1 MPMKNTLSYLA
12 GYIDGDGCFFLKK
25 DKKPLKYRAVLI
37 ISSTNKEVLKSFK
50 KSFGGSI
57 YICTPIKEHWKRSY
71 HWNFRGKFALETI
84 KKLLE
89 FLTEKKSDAFIFID
103 YIQASCKTYKEELI
117 QKMKMNR
124 DEIREINESVVE
136 KIKQTKTIGVSNKLD
151 YPYLAGF
158 IDAECCLGVS
168 KYKPKNGPN
177 FTYKIILQCQNT
189 NPIIFFWLMERFGGS
204 ISHVKR
210 NSKNPK
216 HRDQIIWN
224 LSAAKLAAILPKILP
239 FLRSKKSVC
248 EKLIELHNTNIPIGI
263 SKKTQE
269 FKASYA
275 LVMAKR
281 DKIVDDI
288 HKLNS
293 KGV

>member
-25 DKKPLKYRAVLI
+25 DKNPIKYRAYLV
-37 ISSTNKEVLKSFK
+37 ISSTNIEVLKFFK
-50 KSFGGSI
+50 DTFGGSI
-57 YICTPIKEHWKRSY
+57 YICTARKEHWKRSY
-71 HWNFRGKFALETI
+71 HWNIRGKFALEITEQM
-84 KKLLE
+84 LE
-89 FLTEKKSDAFIFID
+89 FLTEKKSDALIFMD
-103 YIQASCKTYKEELI
+103 YIQKSCINHKQELI
-117 QKMKMNR
+117 QKMKNNR
-124 DEIREINESVVE
+124 DQDREINESVVE
-136 KIKQTKTIGVSNKLD
+136 QIKQTKTIGVSNELD
-151 YPYLAGF
+151 YPYFAGF

-210 NSKNPK
+210 NIKNPN

-224 LSAAKLAAILPKILP
+224 ISAAKLSAVLPKILP

-248 EKLIELHNTNIPIGI
+248 EKLIELYNTNIPIGI
-263 SKKTQE
+263 SRKTQE
-269 FKASYA
+269 FKDSYA
-275 LVMAKR
+275 LILAKR

>member
-25 DKKPLKYRAVLI
+25 ETNPLKYRAYIV
-37 ISSTNKEVLKSFK
+37 ISSTNEEVLKTFEL
-50 KSFGGSI
+50 SFGGSI
-57 YICTPIKEHWKRSY
+57 YACTPRKEHWKRSY
-71 HWNFRGKFALETI
+71 HWNCRGKFALEITNAM
-84 KKLLE
+84 LE
-89 FLTEKKSDAFIFID
+89 FLTEKKSDALIFID
-103 YIQASCKTYKEELI
+103 YIKTSCKNHKQELI
-117 QKMKMNR
+117 QKMKNNR
-124 DEIREINESVVE
+124 DKIREINESVVE
-136 KIKQTKTIGVSNKLD
+136 QIKQTKTIGVSNELD

-168 KYKPKNGPN
+168 KYKPKNKPN

-210 NSKNPK
+210 NIKNPN

-224 LSAAKLAAILPKILP
+224 ISAAKLADILPKILP

-263 SKKTQE
+263 SRKTQE
-269 FKASYA
+269 FRDSYA
-275 LVMAKR
+275 LVLIQR

>member
-25 DKKPLKYRAVLI
+25 DKNPIKYRAYIV
-37 ISSTNKEVLKSFK
+37 ISSTNEEVLNSFK
-50 KSFGGSI
+50 CSFGGSV
-57 YICTPIKEHWKRSY
+57 YICSPRKEHWKRSY
-71 HWNFRGKFALETI
+71 HWNFRGKFALEITE
-84 KKLLE
+84 KLIE
-89 FLTEKKSDAFIFID
+89 FLTEKKSDAFLFMEYLQTSDIIH
-103 YIQASCKTYKEELI
+103 KEELI
-117 QKMKMNR
+117 QKMKTNR
-124 DEIREINESVVE
+124 DQVRVINDSVVE
-136 KIKQTKTIGVSNKLD
+136 QIKQTKTVGVSNELD

-210 NSKNPK
+210 NSKNPN

-224 LSAAKLAAILPKILP
+224 LSAAKLAAVLPKILP

-263 SKKTQE
+263 SRKTQE
-269 FKASYA
+269 FRDSYA
-275 LVMAKR
+275 LVLAQR

>member
-25 DKKPLKYRAVLI
+25 ETNPLKYRAYIV
-37 ISSTNKEVLKSFK
+37 ISSTNEEVLKSFEL
-50 KSFGGSI
+50 SFGGSI
-57 YICTPIKEHWKRSY
+57 YACTPRKDHWKRSY
-71 HWNFRGKFALETI
+71 HWNCRGKFALEITHAM
-84 KKLLE
+84 LE
-89 FLTEKKSDAFIFID
+89 FLTEKKSDALIFMD
-103 YIQASCKTYKEELI
+103 YIQTDCKKHKQELI
-117 QKMKMNR
+117 QKMKTNR
-124 DEIREINESVVE
+124 DKVREINEYVVE
-136 KIKQTKTIGVSNKLD
+136 QIKQTKMIGVSNELD

-210 NSKNPK
+210 NIKNPN

-224 LSAAKLAAILPKILP
+224 ISAAKLADILPKILP

-248 EKLIELHNTNIPIGI
+248 EKLIELHNTNIPLGI
-263 SKKTQE
+263 SRKTQE